1 MAGKAK
7 LLYKKDHGREK
18 RQIRLRTRHIRTS
31 VDEYFKDL
39 SFNNERTQAE
49 RIERL
54 EREHKQ
60 MRHLAKLWCDNVGL
74 SIEWLRQD

>member
-54 EREHKQ
+54 EREQKQ
-60 MRHLAKLWCDNVGL
+60 MRHLAKLWCENVGL
-74 SIEWLRQD
+74 SIDWIRQE